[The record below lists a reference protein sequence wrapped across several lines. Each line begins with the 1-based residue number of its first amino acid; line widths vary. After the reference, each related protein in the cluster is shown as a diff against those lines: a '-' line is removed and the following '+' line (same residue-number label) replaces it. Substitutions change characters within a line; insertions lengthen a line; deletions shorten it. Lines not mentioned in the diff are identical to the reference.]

1 MKTAV
6 VYYSLEGNTRYAAEK
21 VADALEADIIELVP
35 KKAYPDRGFKKFF
48 WGGKAATMK
57 DKPELEPYGF
67 DSSKYDLVVLCT
79 PVWAGTFT
87 PPLRTFLSEN
97 DLSSKRVAVVA
108 SSSGGSAEK
117 CISRLMEAAGA
128 SSIAAQVSLVDPK
141 TRPSEENEKLLNDFT
156 DELGRQKV

>member
-21 VADALEADIIELVP
+21 VADALEADVIELVP

-57 DKPELEPYGF
+57 DKPELEPYDF

-97 DLSSKRVAVVA
+97 DLSFKRVAVVA

-117 CISRLMEAAGA
+117 CISRLMEAAGT
-128 SSIAAQVSLVDPK
+128 SSFAAQVSLVDPK
-141 TRPSEENEKLLNDFT
+141 ARPSEENEKLLNDFI